1 MTQYILLEEDGEK
14 KEGSGARDTRRINT
28 SITMTS

>member
-28 SITMTS
+28 ITMSS